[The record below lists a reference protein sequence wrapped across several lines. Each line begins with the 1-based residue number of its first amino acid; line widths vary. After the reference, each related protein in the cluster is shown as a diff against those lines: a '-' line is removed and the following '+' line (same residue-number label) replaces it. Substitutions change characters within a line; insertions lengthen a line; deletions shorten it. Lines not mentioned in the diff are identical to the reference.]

1 MLQPDASE
9 ALAPLRAAVAR
20 TMQAALERDHS
31 LLDAVAIHEVW
42 TPGYCAK
49 LLVNAELLATARLDD
64 FGLPEPA
71 VGIDDAVRRTLENAN
86 PRLTIPADF
95 HRDVPLEARA
105 QLIAV
110 LHSQAE
116 FHASAAVLDRR
127 HVRCPEPDD
136 NDHLIDT
143 VHQ

>member
-1 MLQPDASE
+1 MQHPEASE

-20 TMQAALERDHS
+20 AMQSALERDHS

-42 TPGYCAK
+42 SPGYCAK

-95 HRDVPLEARA
+95 HRDVPQESRA

-116 FHASAAVLDRR
+116 FHATAAVLDRR
-127 HVRCPEPDD
+127 HARRPEPDD
-136 NDHLIDT
+136 NDHLTDT
-143 VHQ
+143 FRQ